1 LSGSIS
7 QPRTSCKHSATL
19 PPPLHSRCP
28 FHNER
33 IEQGMTGPCCCS
45 SGLLGKS
52 GKLLA
57 QWHLPGYS
65 TSQLRSCGSRSSRSG
80 HARHS
85 MCLQHTEC
93 RSPQR
98 HCSRFPLGKSYK
110 GCLRLAALSLQDKL
124 QQDYDQRLSDCL
136 LQALRLPLQGER
148 PRKTWLQATWH
159 KWGS

>member
-1 LSGSIS
+1 MSDSIS

-28 FHNER
+28 FHSER
-33 IEQGMTGPCCCS
+33 IERRMTGLCCCS

-52 GKLLA
+52 GKLLV

-65 TSQLRSCGSRSSRSG
+65 TSQLRSCGSRSSKSG
-80 HARHS
+80 HAHHS
-85 MCLQHTEC
+85 MFLQHTEC
-93 RSPQR
+93 RSPHC
-98 HCSRFPLGKSYK
+98 HCSKFPLGKSYK

-124 QQDYDQRLSDCL
+124 QPDYEERLSDCL
-136 LQALRLPLQGER
+136 LQTLRLPLQGER